1 MHVATILKQKGR
13 AVTTAAPT
21 ATLMEAAR
29 SLAQRRIGAIVIAD
43 SEMRVVGILSERD
56 IVRAVAQSGPRVL
69 DAPVADVMTRTVIMC
84 REEDTIEHLM
94 KEMTRGR
101 FRHLPVVD
109 SAEKLCGIISIGD
122 VVKHHVED
130 VERDANA
137 LRAYIAHA

>member
-1 MHVATILKQKGR
+1 
-13 AVTTAAPT
+13 
-21 ATLMEAAR
+21 
-29 SLAQRRIGAIVIAD
+29 
-43 SEMRVVGILSERD
+43 MRVVGILSERD

-69 DAPVADVMTRTVIMC
+69 DAPVSDVMTRAVIMC

-94 KEMTRGR
+94 REMTRGR

-109 SAEKLCGIISIGD
+109 STEKLCGIISIGD

-130 VERDANA
+130 VERDADA

>member
-29 SLAQRRIGAIVIAD
+29 SLAQRRIGAIVIVD

-69 DAPVADVMTRTVIMC
+69 DAPVSDVMTRAVIMC

-94 KEMTRGR
+94 REMTRGR

-109 SAEKLCGIISIGD
+109 STEKLCGIISIGD

-130 VERDANA
+130 VERDADA